1 MSNYRLLQLT
11 NNNVPE
17 VAENI
22 NMPLGTITRRV
33 TCNKFEPT
41 FVVSTSNV
49 DTVTINEEG
58 YYKITYNAAL
68 IATAAGDVE
77 MTLVI
82 NGTNTYSVSET
93 ATAAG
98 IVNINLDFITRV
110 FRRSDDIATNN
121 PMSIQIKSTGVALTG
136 GTSNF
141 IVERVY

>member
-11 NNNVPE
+11 NNNIPE
-17 VAENI
+17 VATTT
-22 NMPLGTITRRV
+22 NMPLGSITRRV

-68 IATAAGDVE
+68 IATDAGDVE

-98 IVNINLDFITRV
+98 IVNVDLDFVTRV

>member
-98 IVNINLDFITRV
+98 IVNVDLDFVTRV
-110 FRRSDDIATNN
+110 FRRCDDIATNN
-121 PMSIQIKSTGVALTG
+121 PMTVQIKSTGVALTG

>member
-41 FVVSTSNV
+41 FVVTTSNV

-98 IVNINLDFITRV
+98 IVNIDLDFVTRV

>member
-98 IVNINLDFITRV
+98 IVNVDLDFVTRV

>member
-1 MSNYRLLQLT
+1 
-11 NNNVPE
+11 
-17 VAENI
+17 
-22 NMPLGTITRRV
+22 
-33 TCNKFEPT
+33 
-41 FVVSTSNV
+41 
-49 DTVTINEEG
+49 
-58 YYKITYNAAL
+58 
-68 IATAAGDVE
+68 

-98 IVNINLDFITRV
+98 IVNIDLDFVTRV